1 MKLLVCGSRTIE
13 DIGYVFGCLSE
24 IFCEYG
30 DVITELIEGG
40 ADGVDS
46 LAGLY
51 AVSHDI
57 KHKTVRP
64 KYNIYGDR
72 APLIRNAIMVD
83 LCDKGVAIWDGVSTG
98 TAHTISLLELDNKL
112 LKVFKYE

>member
-13 DIGYVFGCLSE
+13 DIWYVYKCLDE
-24 IFCEYG
+24 IFYG
-30 DVITELIEGG
+30 SLYVITEIIEGG

-64 KYNIYGDR
+64 KYNMYGDR
-72 APLIRNAIMVD
+72 APLIRNAVMVD
-83 LCDKGVAIWDGVSTG
+83 MCDKGIAIWDGESTG
-98 TAHTISLLELDNKL
+98 TAHTIHLLELDNKL
-112 LKVFKYE
+112 LKVFQ